1 MNRHQLKA
9 VVCAVIDNLDDAA
22 GNVTIE
28 IDGTTVI
35 LVPTDRLTERLAPAS
50 GPRPAAP
57 AKPVRKT
64 PRPKRPSELRRP
76 SEGSKANGAAAVAS

>member
-1 MNRHQLKA
+1 MNREQLKA

-35 LVPTDRLTERLAPAS
+35 LMPTDRLTERFAPAS

-57 AKPVRKT
+57 AKPARKA
-64 PRPKRPSELRRP
+64 PRPRRP
-76 SEGSKANGAAAVAS
+76 SEIAKAPKANGQAPATVAS